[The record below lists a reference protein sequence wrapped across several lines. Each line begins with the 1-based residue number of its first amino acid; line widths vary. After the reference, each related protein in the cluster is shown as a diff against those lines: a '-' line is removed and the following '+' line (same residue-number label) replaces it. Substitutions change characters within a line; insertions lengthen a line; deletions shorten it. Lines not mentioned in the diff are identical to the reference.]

1 MTPAEVRAL
10 RLDEL
15 HAFDRAMREELEAR
29 AEAIRKAN
37 RRRRR

>member
-1 MTPAEVRAL
+1 MTPREVDEL

-15 HAFDRAMREELEAR
+15 EAFDRTMRAELEAR